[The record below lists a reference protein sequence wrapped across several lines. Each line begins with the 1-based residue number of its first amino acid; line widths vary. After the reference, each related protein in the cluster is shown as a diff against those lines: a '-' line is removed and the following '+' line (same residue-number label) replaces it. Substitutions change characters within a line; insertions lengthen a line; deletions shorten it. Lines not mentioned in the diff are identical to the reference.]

1 MPTEHGMRN
10 RAVNAV
16 CGGARLPRRTDD
28 SPVKVYDDGFEYKG
42 EGGIV
47 CRYTGRQCRHFVDET
62 LMREDALKCRVSE
75 R

>member
-28 SPVKVYDDGFEYKG
+28 SPVKVYDDG
-42 EGGIV
+42 
-47 CRYTGRQCRHFVDET
+47 
-62 LMREDALKCRVSE
+62 
-75 R
+75 